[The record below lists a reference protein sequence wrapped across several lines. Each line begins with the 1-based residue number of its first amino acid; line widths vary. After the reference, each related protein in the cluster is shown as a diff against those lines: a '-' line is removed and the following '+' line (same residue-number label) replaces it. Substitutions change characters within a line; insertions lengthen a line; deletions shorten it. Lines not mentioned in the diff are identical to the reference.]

1 MKESCKEISSMIGK
15 FWPLTAL
22 ILAIVCVC
30 MWGCEYLG
38 EEPKLV
44 ESGSNKGIGFAMV
57 SDSTALLAVDYYE
70 RYERSSGADWRECV
84 KKGIRLVGTKG
95 VEINYWEG
103 LVDCRGEID
112 PLSRIH
118 PLGDSTV
125 LFQLSDKKNEFIYY
139 IWKVGQEPVE
149 KKAVWNKYIDVFYGN
164 EILRQWK
171 EGKFLFKYYDKFAL
185 LDTAANTITQ
195 ITKEEAGWPDDVD
208 DAQYFGD
215 DLMTIVLYPNKFSF
229 SIVRNGVDTLS
240 TFYEDPPNDY
250 DERHERFN
258 GRYINRMKED
268 GWYLYS
274 SDSNWQISEKPVA
287 RYRDQRY
294 FAPLNQE

>member
-1 MKESCKEISSMIGK
+1 MPFLKKRPWIA
-15 FWPLTAL
+15 TAL
-22 ILAIVCVC
+22 ALACFC

-44 ESGSNKGIGFAMV
+44 ESGSRKGEGFAMV
-57 SDSTALLAVDYYE
+57 SDTTALLAVYYYD
-70 RYERSSGADWRECV
+70 RYEWSSGADREDCT
-84 KKGIRLVGTKG
+84 KMGMRLVDTRGT
-95 VEINYWEG
+95 EYNYWEG
-103 LVDCRGEID
+103 LVDSCRGRPHIEPI
-112 PLSRIH
+112 
-118 PLGDSTV
+118 GDSIV
-125 LFQLSDKKNEFIYY
+125 LFKYVNDNNQLNYF
-139 IWKVGQEPVE
+139 IWKIKENPVQ
-149 KKAVWNKYIDVFYGN
+149 KKAAWVNGRLPIELNLSMRK
-164 EILRQWK
+164 WK

-229 SIVRNGVDTLS
+229 SIVRNGLDTLS
-240 TFYEDPPNDY
+240 TFYEEPPNDY

-274 SDSNWQISEKPVA
+274 TDSNWQISEKPVA
-287 RYRDQRY
+287 KYYVQY
-294 FAPLNQE
+294 FKSLDRE

>member
-1 MKESCKEISSMIGK
+1 MPFLKKRLWIA
-15 FWPLTAL
+15 TAL
-22 ILAIVCVC
+22 ALACFC

-44 ESGSNKGIGFAMV
+44 ESGSRKGDGFAMV
-57 SDSTALLAVDYYE
+57 SDTTALLAVYYYE
-70 RYERSSGADWRECV
+70 LYEWSSGADRENCT
-84 KKGIRLVGTKG
+84 KMGMRLVDTRGT
-95 VEINYWEG
+95 EYNYWEG
-103 LVDCRGEID
+103 LID
-112 PLSRIH
+112 SCAGLKIEPLS
-118 PLGDSTV
+118 DSTV
-125 LFQLSDKKNEFIYY
+125 LYLGRNGNEWFEYY
-139 IWKVGQEPVE
+139 VWKINENPVL
-149 KKAVWNKYIDVFYGN
+149 KKAKWVNGRLPVTLNASMRVWKN
-164 EILRQWK
+164 
-171 EGKFLFKYYDKFAL
+171 GKFLFKYYDKFAL

-229 SIVRNGVDTLS
+229 SIVRNGLDTLS
-240 TFYEDPPNDY
+240 TFYEEPPNDY

-268 GWYLYS
+268 GWYLYPI
-274 SDSNWQISEKPVA
+274 DSNWQISEKPVA

-294 FAPLNQE
+294 FAPLNRE

>member
-1 MKESCKEISSMIGK
+1 MPFLKIK
-15 FWPLTAL
+15 FR
-22 ILAIVCVC
+22 IAIVLAFACFC
-30 MWGCEYLG
+30 TWGCEYLG

-44 ESGSNKGIGFAMV
+44 ESGSTKDESFVMV
-57 SDSTALLAVDYYE
+57 SDTTALLAVHYYE
-70 RYERSSGADWRECV
+70 RYEWSSGADRENCT
-84 KKGIRLVGTKG
+84 KMGMRLVDTRGT
-95 VEINYWEG
+95 EHNYWEG
-103 LVDCRGEID
+103 LID
-112 PLSRIH
+112 SCSGLKIEPLS
-118 PLGDSTV
+118 DSTV
-125 LFQLSDKKNEFIYY
+125 LFLGRNGNEWFEYY
-139 IWKVGQEPVE
+139 VWKIKENPIL
-149 KKAVWNKYIDVFYGN
+149 KKAKWVNGRLPISLHAAFM
-164 EILRQWK
+164 RTWK
-171 EGKFLFKYYDKFAL
+171 NGKFLFKYYDKFAL

-229 SIVRNGVDTLS
+229 SIVRNGLDTLS
-240 TFYEDPPNDY
+240 TFYEEPPNDY

-274 SDSNWQISEKPVA
+274 TDSNWQISEKPVA
-287 RYRDQRY
+287 RYRDERY

>member
-1 MKESCKEISSMIGK
+1 MPFLKKRPWIAI
-15 FWPLTAL
+15 AL
-22 ILAIVCVC
+22 VVACIC

-44 ESGSNKGIGFAMV
+44 ESGSRKGEGFAMV
-57 SDSTALLAVDYYE
+57 SDTTALLAVYYYE
-70 RYERSSGADWRECV
+70 LYEWSSGADRENCT
-84 KKGIRLVGTKG
+84 KMGMRLVDTRGT
-95 VEINYWEG
+95 EYNYWEG
-103 LVDCRGEID
+103 LVDSCRGRPHIEPI
-112 PLSRIH
+112 
-118 PLGDSTV
+118 GDSIV
-125 LFQLSDKKNEFIYY
+125 LFKYVNDNNQLNYF
-139 IWKVGQEPVE
+139 IWKIKENPVQ
-149 KKAVWNKYIDVFYGN
+149 KKAAWVNGRLPIELNLSMRK
-164 EILRQWK
+164 WK

-185 LDTAANTITQ
+185 LDTAANTVTQ

-229 SIVRNGVDTLS
+229 SIVRNGLDTLS
-240 TFYEDPPNDY
+240 TFYEEPPNDY

-274 SDSNWQISEKPVA
+274 TDSNWQISEKPVA
-287 RYRDQRY
+287 KYYVQY
-294 FAPLNQE
+294 FKSLDRE